1 MDYEMRGVT
10 FIELIIVLTIIGIIT
25 LLAAV
30 SVRWQANESRLS
42 AMRDKFLADCEF
54 IRINSIAREPHGIFM
69 YPDKYEIRRL
79 HDTNKNFIRDTGES
93 TYLFPA
99 PDGTVLLSEGMNL
112 LWNSCKKNNELWF
125 DRKGIPRCQN
135 WGLGMGTFTFKRDD
149 QKKTISID
157 RAGRIKY
164 E

>member
-99 PDGTVLLSEGMNL
+99 PDGTVLLSEGMSL